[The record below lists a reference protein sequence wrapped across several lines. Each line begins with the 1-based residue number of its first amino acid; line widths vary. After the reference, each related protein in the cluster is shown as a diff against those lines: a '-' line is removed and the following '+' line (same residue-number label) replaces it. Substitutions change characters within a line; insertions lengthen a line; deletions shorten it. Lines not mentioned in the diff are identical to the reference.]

1 MTLNFTKE
9 NTQTRNVNID
19 LLRTICS
26 ICIVIMHII
35 DFYILD
41 YNSVG
46 EEFWTF
52 INLFESI
59 IRFAVPIFFMVSGA
73 LLIKN
78 FKEGSITFYKKR
90 FTSIIAPY
98 IIISIFYSFG
108 NQILKTKTISL
119 KILFSNVL
127 NFDAHYHL
135 RFFGPLITI
144 YLLVP
149 LIRKTIKFLEANNKQ
164 FILNTYLIIW
174 FICGITLP
182 FIINIINFTSIKYTI
197 DILGYLG
204 YFILGYVLNSY
215 FKEKLNLKYKLA
227 IPTYFL
233 AIIIT
238 FIGNYL
244 YLNKETGTYNNYF
257 INPMSLNIFIAS
269 ASIFIYFTNKSF
281 NFNIS
286 FSNIVRRIGMSNL
299 YIYLFHPIFILFIKD
314 ILKINLLSGN
324 LYFKCF
330 LAIAIVTF
338 STITFSV
345 ILDSILNIIKYKEGF
360 NFKYI
365 IKKSPEIA

>member
-108 NQILKTKTISL
+108 NQILKT
-119 KILFSNVL
+119 
-127 NFDAHYHL
+127 
-135 RFFGPLITI
+135 
-144 YLLVP
+144 
-149 LIRKTIKFLEANNKQ
+149 
-164 FILNTYLIIW
+164 
-174 FICGITLP
+174 
-182 FIINIINFTSIKYTI
+182 
-197 DILGYLG
+197 
-204 YFILGYVLNSY
+204 
-215 FKEKLNLKYKLA
+215 
-227 IPTYFL
+227 
-233 AIIIT
+233 
-238 FIGNYL
+238 
-244 YLNKETGTYNNYF
+244 
-257 INPMSLNIFIAS
+257 
-269 ASIFIYFTNKSF
+269 
-281 NFNIS
+281 
-286 FSNIVRRIGMSNL
+286 
-299 YIYLFHPIFILFIKD
+299 
-314 ILKINLLSGN
+314 
-324 LYFKCF
+324 
-330 LAIAIVTF
+330 
-338 STITFSV
+338 
-345 ILDSILNIIKYKEGF
+345 
-360 NFKYI
+360 
-365 IKKSPEIA
+365 